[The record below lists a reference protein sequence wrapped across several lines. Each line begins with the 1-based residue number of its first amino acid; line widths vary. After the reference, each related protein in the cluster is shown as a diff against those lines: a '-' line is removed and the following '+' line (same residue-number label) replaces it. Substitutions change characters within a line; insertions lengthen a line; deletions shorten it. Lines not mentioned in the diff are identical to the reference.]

1 MKKTPTQKPAAQK
14 LYNDQAVNDLVS
26 LLTQFSDPDQVLMEA
41 GLSRADLR
49 RLESDDEI
57 SAAMETRVNAV
68 LSTPWRLEPGD
79 GAVYDFVMPQLHE
92 HLEGI
97 INAAWKAVPYGYSVI
112 EAIYR
117 KDSDAIRWD
126 RLEERPFE
134 WFRPTID
141 GKLRYYP
148 KAGSTAGL
156 QGQQVDTTFKFYL
169 ARRRPTYR
177 NPMGEALLSRLYWP
191 WFFRA
196 NGWKFWARFLERFGS
211 PLLIGKTEGSTQD
224 MATALAQAVQSAV
237 AAVGSGDAVDVVAP
251 SGSGDSFRLF
261 SDAVDRRIQKVVL
274 GQTLTTD
281 VGSKGSF
288 AAAKVHNEVRDDR
301 RLADVRMISGLV
313 QHMIDALVYLNYPAA
328 EPPKF
333 VMEDD
338 TGLQP
343 DRAERD
349 AKLAQAKVIK
359 FTEGYLL
366 RAYDY
371 EPGDFDIP
379 PDLPAGNAGPGN
391 GPSAKASM
399 LLAASRDRF
408 TPAQGAIEQLAD
420 DALAQIETPIPPD
433 KIQAAIKAATSPDD
447 LAERL
452 ADVYDGHDPSAFRET
467 LERALFAAEV
477 MGYVHAEEQQ

>member
-1 MKKTPTQKPAAQK
+1 MKKTKPQKPAAQK

-301 RLADVRMISGLV
+301 RLADVHDFRSRTTHDRRAGLPELSRRGAAEICNGGRYRPATRQGRARRKAGAGEGHQIYRGLPASRLRLRARRFRYTARPAGRERRSG
-313 QHMIDALVYLNYPAA
+313 QRAKRKGIDAPRGK
-328 EPPKF
+328 P
-333 VMEDD
+333 
-338 TGLQP
+338 
-343 DRAERD
+343 
-349 AKLAQAKVIK
+349 
-359 FTEGYLL
+359 
-366 RAYDY
+366 
-371 EPGDFDIP
+371 
-379 PDLPAGNAGPGN
+379 
-391 GPSAKASM
+391 
-399 LLAASRDRF
+399 
-408 TPAQGAIEQLAD
+408 
-420 DALAQIETPIPPD
+420 
-433 KIQAAIKAATSPDD
+433 
-447 LAERL
+447 
-452 ADVYDGHDPSAFRET
+452 
-467 LERALFAAEV
+467 
-477 MGYVHAEEQQ
+477 